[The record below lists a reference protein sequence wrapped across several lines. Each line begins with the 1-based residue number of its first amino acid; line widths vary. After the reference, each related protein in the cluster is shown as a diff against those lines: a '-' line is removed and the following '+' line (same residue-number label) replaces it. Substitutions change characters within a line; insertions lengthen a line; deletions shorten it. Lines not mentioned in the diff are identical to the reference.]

1 MNRRLIGKE
10 LLRRGEERGPGG
22 RRICRY
28 VHCHNEVPP
37 GRRTWC
43 SDECVHQYRL
53 QAHWN
58 YARQHLRKREKGV
71 CQVCGT
77 DTRKLKRSL
86 MKLWKAAVQIGQAN
100 RTHKNLYRFAKYK
113 ALSVA
118 YEQLTDALSQQDF
131 HGFSLKLPKSWRPR
145 KAWTKPTDLWEADH
159 IRPVVEGGT
168 HAPENLRTLCQPC
181 HKQMTKALVSKR
193 KQTNAAAG

>member
-10 LLRRGEERGPGG
+10 LLRQDEERGPGG

-28 VHCHNEVPP
+28 VHCHNEVPQ
-37 GRRTWC
+37 GRRRWC
-43 SDECVHQYRL
+43 SEECVHLYRL

-58 YARQHLRKREKGV
+58 YARQHLRKREKGI

-77 DTRKLKRSL
+77 DTRKLKSGL

-100 RTHKNLYRFAKYK
+100 RLHKNLYRFAEYK

-118 YEQLTDALSQQDF
+118 YEQLTDELSQLGF
-131 HGFSLKLPKSWRPR
+131 HGFALELPKSWRPR
-145 KAWTKPTDLWEADH
+145 KAWKEPSDLWEADH
-159 IRPVVEGGT
+159 IVPVVEGGT
-168 HAPENLRTLCQPC
+168 HAQVNLRTLCHPC
-181 HKQMTKALVSKR
+181 HKQTTRALATRRR
-193 KQTNAAAG
+193 KSSVVAG